1 MGTNIRSVKLGR
13 VMDETSDRLL
23 HVFSELEDITSEMT
37 PEEASRVL
45 EEPTLQLFWRQ
56 WPEVSSW
63 AGSLWRLL
71 NEDTVDPAAA
81 ASDDFDEV
89 GGSG

>member
-1 MGTNIRSVKLGR
+1 
-13 VMDETSDRLL
+13 MDEITDRFL

-37 PEEASRVL
+37 PEEACGSL
-45 EEPTLQLFWRQ
+45 EEPSLQLFWRQ
-56 WPEVSSW
+56 WPQVSSW

-71 NEDTVDPAAA
+71 NEDTVDPAAS
-81 ASDDFDEV
+81 ASDEFDEV